1 MNKEEH
7 SQEALAKIRSLY
19 GTPTGEDN
27 VTLFVDHHLAEIEP
41 DYFSKTYGTTSPTAQ
56 QILDSLVLIDTWSS
70 EDDGNIDVFDFSLP
84 GNVTNYLISVRFAG
98 DAIQEISMES

>member
-1 MNKEEH
+1 MDKENH
-7 SQEALAKIRSLY
+7 KQAALIKIRSLY

-41 DYFSKTYGTTSPTAQ
+41 DYFSKTYGTASPTAHQ
-56 QILDSLVLIDTWSS
+56 LLDSLILIGAWSS

-98 DAIQEISMES
+98 DDIQEISMES